1 MLEGGLTL
9 VDALQQRVRARVL
22 EAMPRGW
29 SIHGSGWNIHEQELE
44 YSRKRTS

>member
-22 EAMPRGW
+22 EAMPDALSLMRRPD
-29 SIHGSGWNIHEQELE
+29 L
-44 YSRKRTS
+44 TVCALL